1 MPSDADRA
9 WIVPASSLCRSL
21 ANEHRLLVLQ
31 QLRDGEKTTA
41 EPAHLIGISQPRL
54 LVQLQRL
61 LRDHLVTTR
70 REGRVLF
77 YSLAREDVL
86 VVLDAVR
93 AVFEER

>member
-9 WIVPASSLCRSL
+9 WIVPASSLCRYL

-31 QLRDGEKTTA
+31 QLRDGEKSTA